1 MKTIL
6 TSFALFLA
14 LTLGSIAQSDTLI
27 INLKSGATE
36 KIALS
41 QIQKISFE
49 NITAVDEQLQPSN
62 LATTGNYPNPFG
74 EQTNIEFEIA
84 QTGNVEV
91 MIFDNSGNQ
100 IKNLECNNCQ
110 VGKNSIQWNCTDKL
124 NNRVQSGTY
133 FYEVRFNN
141 EVQSKKMIVIQ

>member
-1 MKTIL
+1 M
-6 TSFALFLA
+6 LA
-14 LTLGSIAQSDTLI
+14 LTLGGMAQSDTI
-27 INLKSGATE
+27 VINLKDGSSVSYS
-36 KIALS
+36 IS
-41 QIQKISFE
+41 QLQKISFE
-49 NITAVDEQLQPSN
+49 NITAIDEQLQPSN
-62 LATTGNYPNPFG
+62 NLAISGNYPNPFG

-91 MIFDNSGNQ
+91 MIYDNSGNQ